1 MLQDKRP
8 ATFVLA
14 VACGLGTAAAE
25 PPETMIDIVA
35 TYSIDAD
42 TFELVRYSFDT
53 DDFRVIGVVQTE
65 SEETIVDCENLAFVP
80 HGMTKGIYAVPTKNP
95 FKGRLVKIDP
105 LTATAAPFLPV
116 VVPSG
121 NDDDDG
127 EWEDGGGAR
136 KVTGMTPYFDD
147 VDEQWYLLAAS
158 SEDRKSDPDRIESRV
173 LIRIDPGSGTSSIVA
188 TKHMLGDGIRFES
201 LGFDANGDLFAT
213 SRKHFLRIHQDDGYW
228 VEDLGPTGLN
238 KAEAFEVA
246 LGDRQAGITIPGIN
260 PSWTQNGVFFAACE
274 NTQMFGVINPA
285 TGQFQE
291 YLVEGGLKSAFV
303 MKDAEGLVFV
313 TLSSDPLYGSMFG
326 FD

>member
-1 MLQDKRP
+1 MLQDKHP

-14 VACGLGTAAAE
+14 VACCLGTAAAE
-25 PPETMIDIVA
+25 PPETLIDIVA

-53 DDFRVIGVVQTE
+53 DDFRVIGVVETE
-65 SEETIVDCENLAFVP
+65 SDETVVDCESLAFVP
-80 HGMTKGIYAVPTKNP
+80 HGMSKGIYAVPTKDP

-105 LTATAAPFLPV
+105 LTATATPFLPV
-116 VVPSG
+116 VVPSSG
-121 NDDDDG
+121 DD
-127 EWEDGGGAR
+127 WGGGR
-136 KVTGMTPYFDD
+136 KVTGMTPYYDD

-173 LIRIDPGSGTSSIVA
+173 LIQINPESGTSSIVA
-188 TKHMLGDGIRFES
+188 TKHMLGAGIRFES
-201 LGFDANGDLFAT
+201 LGFDAKGDLYAT
-213 SRKHFLRIHQDDGYW
+213 SRKHFLRIHQEAGYW

-246 LGDRQAGITIPGIN
+246 FGDRQAGITIPGIN

-291 YLVEGGLKSAFV
+291 YLVEGSLKSAFV
-303 MKDAEGLVFV
+303 MKDAEGLIFV